1 MIPGNLPFTLRQGE
15 SFDQTIY
22 FKNEDKTIFPLTGY
36 TGKMDVRNTSGSAA
50 VIRISSGDGI
60 TINGAAGSVRL
71 EIDKAETATLKPGSY
86 AYDLFLTDANGV
98 SKPFL
103 AGSFNITAGITQ

>member
-22 FKNEDKTIFPLTGY
+22 FKNEDKTVFPLTGY

-71 EIDKAETATLKPGSY
+71 EIDKTETATLKPGSY

-98 SKPFL
+98 AKPFL